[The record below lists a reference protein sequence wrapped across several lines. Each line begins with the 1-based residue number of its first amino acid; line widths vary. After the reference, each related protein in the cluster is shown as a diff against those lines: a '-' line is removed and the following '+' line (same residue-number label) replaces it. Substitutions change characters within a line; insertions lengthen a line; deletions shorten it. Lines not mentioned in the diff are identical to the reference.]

1 MPSSSKLSRRRK
13 GHILI
18 TAGSLLIFA
27 VSLVLAGN
35 ASEFSAVAINPGADT
50 AAQSAHKIQQVER
63 RRLAYKAQSLLAPLT
78 RSVLSEVAT
87 DISGNEETNN
97 GVSLETLHHISFAT
111 PVIQIAGFDFDPENH
126 PAAGWGE
133 TSSNG
138 GVNNFRWAT
147 RPGGWVVQTMD
158 QPGGGIRAAQ
168 ADFVLRQDGKP
179 FFAYAIRDA
188 WIFGQDWYTAH
199 IVDLD
204 LFPTGHGSSVQPLES
219 GSSCISSYPKF
230 AMAFV
235 PTAPGEPLAASPT
248 LLLGTHCPY
257 GGWLS
262 LDNATVHGSP
272 AFRETAGT
280 AGEFHSIDY
289 ARGPLGSH
297 HVTYYSERGGP
308 NWGAYYSNGSPGHEL
323 LLVKPHR
330 NRAAET
336 SVAVG
341 ADGRIH
347 VAIGGV
353 PLCNNTFEG
362 GLLYLT
368 STDGVNWTRMFVD
381 DVSGRSPSITLDAAG
396 NPHIAYWRHNSEVR
410 LASLEAHAWTTT
422 AIYTATAP
430 VVRASVKL
438 AFDAADQPHVLFF
451 NPDTSDIQMSSGL
464 PSNRPPMVTNPGS
477 KASEVGQSIS
487 FQIVTSDSESDT
499 LSFTA
504 CNLPP
509 GLSINPATGLIT
521 GTITDPPADHQVA
534 ITVGDV
540 ANNSTS
546 ITFNWLTIPPGSA
559 YQLAF
564 TVQPSSTNTPNAIS
578 PSVKVM
584 VQDLFGNTLNDAVDS
599 VTIALANN
607 PGGSTLSGGL
617 TRTAVNGVATFDDL
631 RLDQAG
637 TGYTL
642 RATSGSL
649 ISATSNGFDI
659 FHPAVIEVTEQ
670 ILVTDAPS
678 LLSAAVINVSEN
690 IAVLDAPALLPAAVI
705 NVSENI
711 AVQDAPALLPA
722 AMLNVIEQIN
732 VLDTP
737 AFWPPVATPT
747 GANVSVQV
755 ENVKITFHN
764 VSTAGFTSIV
774 PIDPES
780 AGTLPAGFTLCSGC
794 PAYEITTTAVY
805 TPPITVALTVPGVT
819 DQVFGQLKMLHG
831 ENGVLIDRT
840 TARNF
845 ISREI
850 FGSVNSLSPF
860 VIVQDASI
868 PSSTPTPTPTPTVNA
883 GQVIISEFRLRG
895 PGNNGVAAV
904 NDEFVEIY
912 NATDS
917 DIIVSTT
924 DGSAGWALAAS
935 DGVARFVIPN
945 GTVIPARGH
954 FLGVN
959 SAGYSLS
966 ASAAAD
972 IQYTTD
978 VPDNAGIA
986 LFRTANPANFTLN
999 DRLDAV
1005 GPTEELNELYRE
1017 GVGYPAFTSADLALN
1032 LEHSFYRSLCSFQQ
1046 GVGCATPGNP
1056 RDTDKNAVDFLF
1068 VDTNGALTAAGQR
1081 LGAPG
1086 PENLASP
1093 IRRDNTMPLVLLDA
1107 SVAAAAPPNRLRNA
1121 TGDPANASTFGTL
1134 AVRRRITN
1142 NTGSPV
1148 TRLQFR
1154 IVELTTSP
1162 APNGIADLRART
1174 TSGSLTISGINDAN
1188 TCAATGTP
1196 NTTPCMVTVQPTT
1209 LMQLP
1214 NQSGTVG
1221 GGQNAVLAIGTI
1233 TMSEP
1238 LQDGQSIN
1246 VQFLLGVQQ
1255 TGLFRFLITIEAL
1268 P

>member
-1 MPSSSKLSRRRK
+1 MPSSSKLSRRGR
-13 GHILI
+13 GHIFI
-18 TAGSLLIFA
+18 IAGSLLIFA

-35 ASEFSAVAINPGADT
+35 ANEFSAVAINPGADSD
-50 AAQSAHKIQQVER
+50 AQSAHKMRHVEKR
-63 RRLAYKAQSLLAPLT
+63 RPANKTTSILDPLG

-87 DISGNEETNN
+87 DIPGNEETNN
-97 GVSLETLHHISFAT
+97 GVSLETLHHISFGT

-133 TSSNG
+133 SSSNG

-147 RPGGWVVQTMD
+147 QAGGWVVQTMN

-257 GGWLS
+257 SGWLS
-262 LDNATVHGSP
+262 LDNATIHGAP

-280 AGEFHSIDY
+280 SGEFHSLDY

-396 NPHIAYWRHNSEVR
+396 KPHIAYWRQNTEVR
-410 LASLEAHAWTTT
+410 LASLEADAWTTT
-422 AIYTATAP
+422 AIYTGTTP

-438 AFDAADQPHVLFF
+438 AFDADDQPHVLFF

-464 PSNRPPMVTNPGS
+464 PSNHPPLVTNPGS
-477 KASEVGQSIS
+477 KVSEVGQNIS
-487 FQIVTSDSESDT
+487 FQIVTSDTESDA
-499 LSFTA
+499 LSFSA

-509 GLSINPATGLIT
+509 GLGIHPGTGLIT
-521 GTITDPPADHQVA
+521 GTITGPPADHQVT

-540 ANNSTS
+540 ANNSRS
-546 ITFNWLTIPPGSA
+546 ITFRWLTIPQGSA
-559 YQLAF
+559 YRLAF
-564 TVQPSSTNTPNAIS
+564 TIQPTNTNTPNAIS
-578 PSVKVM
+578 PSVKVA
-584 VQDLFGNTLNDAVDS
+584 VQDLFGNTLPDAVDS
-599 VTIALANN
+599 VTIELANN
-607 PGGSTLSGGL
+607 PGASMLGGTL
-617 TRTAVNGVATFDDL
+617 TRNAVNGVATFDDL

-649 ISATSNGFDI
+649 ISATSNAFNI
-659 FHPAVIEVTEQ
+659 FHPAVIDVTEQ

-678 LLSAAVINVSEN
+678 LLPSAVITVSENIVVEDAPVLLPAALINVSEN
-690 IAVLDAPALLPAAVI
+690 IV
-705 NVSENI
+705 
-711 AVQDAPALLPA
+711 VQDAPALLPA

-747 GANVSVQV
+747 GSNVSVQV
-755 ENVKITFHN
+755 GNVTIIFHN
-764 VSTAGFTSIV
+764 VSTAGFTSVV
-774 PIDPES
+774 PIDPAS
-780 AGTLPAGFTLCSGC
+780 AGTLPAGFTLCAGC

-805 TPPITVALTVPGVT
+805 TPPVSIAMTVPSVN
-819 DQVFGQLKMLHG
+819 DQVVFSQLKMLHG
-831 ENGVLIDRT
+831 EGGALVDRT
-840 TARNF
+840 TGHNF
-845 ISREI
+845 NDKQV

-860 VIVQDASI
+860 AIVQDASI
-868 PSSTPTPTPTPTVNA
+868 PSSTPTPTPTPTPTVNA

-895 PGNNGVAAV
+895 PGNTPDATSPA

-917 DIIVSTT
+917 DITVSTT
-924 DGSAGWALAAS
+924 DGSSGWALAAS
-935 DGVARFVIPN
+935 DGVARFVVPN

-959 SAGYSLS
+959 SEGYSLS
-966 ASAAAD
+966 ASAVGDIEYTAD
-972 IQYTTD
+972 I
-978 VPDNAGIA
+978 PDGAGIA
-986 LFRTANPANFTLN
+986 LFRTAKAANFTLD

-1005 GPTEELNELYRE
+1005 GPISEANALYRE

-1032 LEHSFYRSLCSFQQ
+1032 LEHSFYRSLCSFQW

-1056 RDTDKNAVDFLF
+1056 RDTDQNAVDFLF
-1068 VDTNGALTAAGQR
+1068 VDTNASLTAAGQR

-1093 IRRDNTMPLVLLDA
+1093 TSSRECDA
-1107 SVAAAAPPNRLRNA
+1107 FSAARCFGSSVRAAQSPPRHH
-1121 TGDPANASTFGTL
+1121 
-1134 AVRRRITN
+1134 
-1142 NTGSPV
+1142 
-1148 TRLQFR
+1148 Q
-1154 IVELTTSP
+1154 
-1162 APNGIADLRART
+1162 
-1174 TSGSLTISGINDAN
+1174 
-1188 TCAATGTP
+1188 
-1196 NTTPCMVTVQPTT
+1196 
-1209 LMQLP
+1209 
-1214 NQSGTVG
+1214 
-1221 GGQNAVLAIGTI
+1221 
-1233 TMSEP
+1233 
-1238 LQDGQSIN
+1238 
-1246 VQFLLGVQQ
+1246 
-1255 TGLFRFLITIEAL
+1255 
-1268 P
+1268 